1 MFQLGSLVV
10 LCGLLIG
17 NSESL
22 LGELGKAVNNLNIL
36 NLPSEDVPQNLILDT
51 GSIQQATSW
60 PSAKS
65 NILEALNTVDVG
77 NLKDF
82 TRLNGLSLK
91 LNNLKILDFQAGLSS
106 DGNGIELT
114 VPVAGEASLVL
125 PVIGKAVDISFSL
138 DLINSLSI
146 KTNAQTGLPE
156 VTIGKCSSNTDKIS
170 ISLLGR
176 RLPIVNKILDDAS
189 TLLTSTLSTL
199 LQNFLCPLLQYIF
212 SILNPS
218 VLQSLLSNLLGG
230 QVQLAL

>member
-22 LGELGKAVNNLNIL
+22 LGELGSAVNNLKIL
-36 NLPSEDVPQNLILDT
+36 NPPSEAVPQNLNLDVELL
-51 GSIQQATSW
+51 QQATSW
-60 PSAKS
+60 PLAKNS
-65 NILEALNTVDVG
+65 ILETLNTADLG
-77 NLKDF
+77 NLKSF
-82 TRLNGLSLK
+82 TSLNGLLLK
-91 LNNLKILDFQAGLSS
+91 INNLKVLDFQAKLSS
-106 DGNGIELT
+106 NGNGIELT
-114 VPVAGEASLVL
+114 VPLAGEASLVL
-125 PVIGKAVDISFSL
+125 PFIGKTVDISVSL

-176 RLPIVNKILDDAS
+176 RLPIINSILDGVS
-189 TLLTSTLSTL
+189 TLLTSTLSTV
-199 LQNFLCPLLQYIF
+199 LQNFLCPLLQYVL
-212 SILNPS
+212 STLNPS
-218 VLQSLLSNLLGG
+218 VLQGLLSNLLAG

>member
-22 LGELGKAVNNLNIL
+22 LGELGSAVNNLKIL
-36 NLPSEDVPQNLILDT
+36 NPPSEAVPQNLNLDVELL
-51 GSIQQATSW
+51 QQATSW
-60 PSAKS
+60 PLAKNS
-65 NILEALNTVDVG
+65 ILETLNTADLG
-77 NLKDF
+77 NLKSF
-82 TRLNGLSLK
+82 TSLNGL
-91 LNNLKILDFQAGLSS
+91 
-106 DGNGIELT
+106 
-114 VPVAGEASLVL
+114 L
-125 PVIGKAVDISFSL
+125 PFIGKTVDISVSL

-176 RLPIVNKILDDAS
+176 RLPIINSILDGVS
-189 TLLTSTLSTL
+189 TLLTSTLSTV
-199 LQNFLCPLLQYIF
+199 LQNFLCPLLQYVL
-212 SILNPS
+212 STLNPS
-218 VLQSLLSNLLGG
+218 VLQGLLSNLLAG